1 MSFQKMFKDFNFK
14 TGLKIAGIIIVGLLI
29 LGLVASLGG
38 FAFRTAFNIS
48 PSYYG
53 GEYPEYAMEDSVYMT
68 KQMAPEKMSL
78 SMRNLV
84 PDWDGYTAGSDLE
97 EFEVVEYN
105 AYIETGRLEKVCGEI
120 KDLKTKNY
128 VIFENS
134 NENESYCN
142 YTFKVK
148 KDKSEEILAFIK
160 DLKPEEL
167 NVNTDSIKRQIQDFT
182 NEEEIL
188 NKRLEQ
194 IEKTLENAQDA
205 YDEVTNL
212 ATNSRDVETLAKII
226 NDKIN
231 LIERLT
237 NERMSTLSN
246 LDKLSQLKA
255 DQLDRLD
262 YTFFTVS
269 VSETLIVNWKMIK
282 DSWQWELES
291 FVNEFNGMLQGI
303 SLKLLS
309 FGTKLLQIAIYLI
322 IALFVAKY
330 GWKFVKFVWK
340 K

>member
-14 TGLKIAGIIIVGLLI
+14 TGLKIAGIVIVGLLI

-38 FAFRTAFNIS
+38 FAFRTAFNTS
-48 PSYYG
+48 PFFSND
-53 GEYPEYAMEDSVYMT
+53 YPEYAMEDAYMT
-68 KQMAPEKMSL
+68 KQYAPEEVSL
-78 SMRNLV
+78 SMRNIM
-84 PDWDGYTAGSDLE
+84 PDWESGYAVGSDLE
-97 EFEVVEYN
+97 EFEVVEYS

-120 KDLKTKNY
+120 KDLKAREY

-134 NENESYCN
+134 NESDNYCN
-142 YTFKVK
+142 YTFKVE
-148 KDKSEEILAFIK
+148 KDKTEEILTFIK
-160 DLKPEEL
+160 DFNPEEL

-188 NKRLEQ
+188 NKRLDQ
-194 IEKTLENAQDA
+194 IEETLENAQDA
-205 YDEVTNL
+205 YDEVTDL

-237 NERMSTLSN
+237 NERMNTLSN

-269 VSETLIVNWKMIK
+269 VSETLIVNWEMIK
-282 DSWQWELES
+282 DSWEWELEN
-291 FVNEFNGMLQGI
+291 FVNEFNRLLQGI

-309 FGTKLLQIAIYLI
+309 FGAKLLQIVIYLI

-330 GWKFVKFVWK
+330 GWKFVKFVWRK
-340 K
+340 